1 MLIKNISKIYKIWI
15 KKCRIKCDLNVL
27 SWQKEWNIGN
37 NFSMKSEMFFIDYFR
52 VVKVKLAQNSQ
63 VFSRYETLAALS
75 YQIRCNLISVSNKL
89 PYINPSRSCQVAM
102 LSLCKPLVASQL
114 RKRHKIKQKE
124 FIFIYIKSTK
134 NWYTIDALGAIYTI
148 FIILDTLQYFYNNFT
163 IL

>member
-1 MLIKNISKIYKIWI
+1 MISNTTKNISKIYKIWI
-15 KKCRIKCDLNVL
+15 KKCKIKCDLNLL
-27 SWQKEWNIGN
+27 STQKEWNIGN

-114 RKRHKIKQKE
+114 RPRHKIKQKE
-124 FIFIYIKSTK
+124 FIFIYKKYQKLVHNRCARCNLYNLYNT
-134 NWYTIDALGAIYTI
+134 Y
-148 FIILDTLQYFYNNFT
+148 LQYFY
-163 IL
+163 